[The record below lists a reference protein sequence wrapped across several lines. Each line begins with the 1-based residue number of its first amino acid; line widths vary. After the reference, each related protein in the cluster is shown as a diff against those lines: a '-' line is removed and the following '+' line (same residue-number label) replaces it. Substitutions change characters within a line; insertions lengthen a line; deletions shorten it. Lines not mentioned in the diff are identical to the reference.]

1 MLFVP
6 VTRKHR
12 KIIRGKV
19 GLNHVEVVAANVL
32 RDVVKHILTDYGF
45 IHAASD
51 EDLRSSR

>member
-12 KIIRGKV
+12 KIIRGQV

-32 RDVVKHILTDYGF
+32 RDVVKHILTDYRF